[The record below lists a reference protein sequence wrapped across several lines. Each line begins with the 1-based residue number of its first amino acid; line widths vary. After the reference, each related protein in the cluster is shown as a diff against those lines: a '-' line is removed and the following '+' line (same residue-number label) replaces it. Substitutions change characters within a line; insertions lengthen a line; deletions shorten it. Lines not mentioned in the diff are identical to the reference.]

1 MPEFS
6 VDIMPEVF
14 VSDTAISKAVS
25 EAVTRGKLRKLGSR
39 LYTRNLEE
47 APERL
52 VLRNWYYLITAYYP
66 DALITDRTAIENQP
80 SADGSV
86 FLVSDKKR
94 EVELPGL
101 VFRPRKGPAA
111 LESDRPFVGGARLA
125 SPARAYLENM
135 RASRARGGRIART
148 LSREEIE
155 GRLDT
160 LLRGQGEAALNR
172 LRDEAREI
180 APRLGLQDEFDEF
193 NNVVGALLGTRDADV
208 KSAVGK
214 ARVAG
219 SPFDPDRIQI
229 FETLFAALREFVPNG
244 RRSPERMGEANANL
258 AFFEAYFSNF
268 IEGTE
273 FSVEEAREIVFDG
286 VIPQERPD
294 DAHDILGT
302 FRLVSDQAEMQTL
315 PSDVDGFIDLLRRR
329 HTSIMEA
336 RPDKNPGVFKTKVNR
351 AGQTVF
357 VEPEL
362 VTGTLEKGFEFL
374 QGLGDPFHR
383 AVFLMVLVSEVHP
396 FSDGNGRVAR
406 VMMNAELVAGGEERI
421 IIPTAYRTDYLGAL
435 KAISHNRHTR
445 PLIRTL
451 DYAQAYTHAI
461 MWRDL
466 DGARRV
472 LEETGA
478 FAEGEDARLR
488 MPIPVGT
495 SELID
500 HTNK

>member
-1 MPEFS
+1 MPKFS
-6 VDIMPEVF
+6 VDTMPEVF
-14 VSDTAISKAVS
+14 VSDTVISKAVS
-25 EAVTRGKLRKLGSR
+25 AAVARGKLRKLGSR

-52 VLRNWYYLITAYYP
+52 VLRNWYYLITVYYP
-66 DALITDRTAIENQP
+66 DALITDRTAIANQP
-80 SADGSV
+80 AADGSV
-86 FLVSDKKR
+86 FLISDKKR
-94 EVELPGL
+94 EVALPGL

-148 LSREEIE
+148 LSLEEIE
-155 GRLDT
+155 DRLDT
-160 LLRGQGEAALNR
+160 LLRRQGEAALNR
-172 LRDEAREI
+172 LRDEARQI
-180 APRLGLQDEFDEF
+180 APKLGLKDEFDEL
-193 NNVVGALLGTRDADV
+193 NNVVGALLGTREADV

-219 SPFDPDRIQI
+219 SPFDPDRVQL
-229 FETLFAALREFVPNG
+229 FETLFAALREFIPNG
-244 RRSPERMGEANANL
+244 RRSPGRTGEANANL

-273 FSVEEAREIVFDG
+273 FSVEEAREIVFGG

-315 PSDVDGFIDLLRRR
+315 PSDVDGLLDLLRRR
-329 HTSIMEA
+329 HAAIMKA
-336 RPDKNPGVFKTKVNR
+336 RPDKNPGAFKTKANR

-357 VEPEL
+357 VGPEL

-374 QGLGDPFHR
+374 QSLGDPFHR
-383 AVFLMVLVSEVHP
+383 AVFLMFLVSEVHP

-435 KAISHNRHTR
+435 KALSHNRHTT
-445 PLIRTL
+445 PLIRML
-451 DYAQAYTHAI
+451 NYAQAYTHAI
-461 MWRDL
+461 VWRDL
-466 DGARRV
+466 DSARRV

-488 MPIPVGT
+488 MPIE
-495 SELID
+495 SEVS
-500 HTNK
+500 